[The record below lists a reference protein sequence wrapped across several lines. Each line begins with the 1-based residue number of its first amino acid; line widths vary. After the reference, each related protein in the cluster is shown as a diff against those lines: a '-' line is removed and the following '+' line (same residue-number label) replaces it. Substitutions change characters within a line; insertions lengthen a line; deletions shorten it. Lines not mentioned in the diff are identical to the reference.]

1 MKQANVQF
9 RASRRERT
17 TLSKVMITALVI
29 NLCAEL
35 FGLFAQLIFEGFVSI
50 PLVIIGIVLLIA
62 IGLVIAIGKRWTLL
76 LSGLVVL
83 ATSVLTV
90 TRPGSID
97 ALLHPAGDTTVR
109 AVMMAIILLTALVA
123 IVVGIVA
130 MMQNNSDSQ
139 QLASH

>member
-1 MKQANVQF
+1 MKQANLQF
-9 RASRRERT
+9 RASRRPLS

-50 PLVIIGIVLLIA
+50 PLMTIGVVLLIA
-62 IGLVIAIGKRWTLL
+62 IGLVITISKRWVLL

-83 ATSVLTV
+83 ATSVSTV
-90 TRPGSID
+90 TRPGNVD
-97 ALLHPAGDTTVR
+97 ALLHPAGDNTFL

-130 MMQNNSDSQ
+130 VVQNKSDSQ
-139 QLASH
+139 QLVSH

>member
-1 MKQANVQF
+1 MKQANLQF
-9 RASRRERT
+9 RASRRPLS

-50 PLVIIGIVLLIA
+50 PLMTIGVVLLIA
-62 IGLVIAIGKRWTLL
+62 IGLVITTSKRWVLL

-83 ATSVLTV
+83 ATSVSTV
-90 TRPGSID
+90 TRPGNVD
-97 ALLHPAGDTTVR
+97 ALLHPAGDNTFL

-130 MMQNNSDSQ
+130 VVQNKSDSQ
-139 QLASH
+139 QLVSH